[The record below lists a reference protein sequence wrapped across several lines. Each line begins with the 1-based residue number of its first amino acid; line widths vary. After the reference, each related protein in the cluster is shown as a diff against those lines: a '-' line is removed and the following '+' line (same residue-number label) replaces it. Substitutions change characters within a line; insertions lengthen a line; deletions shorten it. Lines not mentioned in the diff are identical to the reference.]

1 MRGTHSC
8 FCVHLPRI
16 AVEVPTGVTWVQ
28 PINWSQPACLWSR
41 ALNAVDLTNW
51 IPGGYLSRRGLQ
63 IRRLFFFVVAMTL
76 CYTWQVDNTNQRLLL
91 GHWKH
96 YPGHK
101 TERVTTTIGLENKTH
116 ERGIMSGIRGSVN
129 LLRVAVRSQI
139 VSKANLSH
147 KPAKHHL
154 SVGVSRLH
162 AEGCCALSLSRVR
175 PFATNPCYLFR
186 FQTLVCLVRLYQR
199 QLI

>member
-1 MRGTHSC
+1 MSTAYQLVPAS
-8 FCVHLPRI
+8 LS
-16 AVEVPTGVTWVQ
+16 VEPSLKRS
-28 PINWSQPACLWSR
+28 WSDQ
-41 ALNAVDLTNW
+41 LNT
-51 IPGGYLSRRGLQ
+51 
-63 IRRLFFFVVAMTL
+63 RRLFQQEGSSNTSTLFFFFAMTL

-91 GHWKH
+91 GHWI
-96 YPGHK
+96 YSPGHK
-101 TERVTTTIGLENKTH
+101 TERVTKTIGLENKTH